1 MRELN
6 TSEVEAIS
14 GAGILRT
21 WVEDFKWAIAE
32 LPGIYEALIHSTTD
46 MICIGTGNC

>member
-6 TSEVEAIS
+6 TSEIESIS

-21 WVEDFKWAIAE
+21 WVEDIKWAIGE
-32 LPGIYEALIHSTTD
+32 MPSIYEALIHATTD
-46 MICIGTGNC
+46 MICIGTGDC